1 MSIVFSI
8 VFSGYDII
16 PEHIEVH
23 SRSDMDLNVKDLNAE
38 KINSLTTIK
47 ISHIMTKIENMKF
60 WFKRK
65 TFPAIEDAGLVDVE
79 LRGTEGAKLLVD
91 MQMLIRDNNPV
102 FRVVNSHVEIDR
114 LRITVTEAKHDWL
127 LNVFAAVFETKLKE
141 TMARAVEEK
150 MNSLIKSL
158 EEGFT
163 NVVNQFPAAS
173 IKQFAKEQLLGSNT
187 YTATSKPIQG

>member
-1 MSIVFSI
+1 M
-8 VFSGYDII
+8 G
-16 PEHIEVH
+16 

-38 KINSLTTIK
+38 KINSFTTIK

-65 TFPAIEDAGLVDVE
+65 TFPAIEDAGLADVE
-79 LRGTEGAKLLVD
+79 LRGNEGAKLLVD

-102 FRVVNSHVEIDR
+102 FRVMSSHVEIDR

-141 TMARAVEEK
+141 TMSRSIEEK

-158 EEGFT
+158 EEGF
-163 NVVNQFPAAS
+163 
-173 IKQFAKEQLLGSNT
+173 
-187 YTATSKPIQG
+187 